1 MGKVISIFIG
11 LICIALGV
19 LGLLNEAWRGDFV
32 DFVQGGLIVMA
43 LLVGLV
49 ILVFGLS
56 ELRAGSEEPPVA
68 ESPAEQPSSEATGQG
83 E

>member
-1 MGKVISIFIG
+1 MGKIISIFIG

-19 LGLLNEAWRGDFV
+19 LGLLNDGWRTAFLN
-32 DFVQGGLIVMA
+32 FVQGGLVVMA
-43 LLVGLV
+43 ILVGLV

-56 ELRAGSEEPPVA
+56 ELRAGSEEPAVA
-68 ESPAEQPSSEATGQG
+68 EPPAEQPSSEASGQG

>member
-11 LICIALGV
+11 LICIALGI
-19 LGLLNEAWRGDFV
+19 LGLLNQAWREAFV
-32 DFVQGGLIVMA
+32 NFVQGGLVVMA
-43 LLVGLV
+43 ILVGLV

-68 ESPAEQPSSEATGQG
+68 EPRAERPSSEATDQSK
-83 E
+83 

>member
-1 MGKVISIFIG
+1 
-11 LICIALGV
+11 
-19 LGLLNEAWRGDFV
+19 
-32 DFVQGGLIVMA
+32 MA
-43 LLVGLV
+43 ILVGLV

-68 ESPAEQPSSEATGQG
+68 EPRAERPSSEATDQS